1 MASEL
6 RSLVL
11 CALAALLAGAAISW
25 AVSVWRP
32 RRGGF
37 ALAMGILLLVN
48 LPAAFGLRSPV
59 LMFLAGLPLVLL
71 ATAPRFE
78 AVNREYAGAA
88 RSLGASEARILLRLI
103 LPLSWRSLV
112 LAFVL
117 AAYTPLAELLL

>member
-11 CALAALLAGAAISW
+11 CAFAALIAGVAISW

-37 ALAMGILLLVN
+37 ALTLGVLLAVN
-48 LPAAFGLRSPV
+48 LPAVLGLRSPV
-59 LMFLAGLPLVLL
+59 LLFLAGLPLVLL

-78 AVNREYAGAA
+78 TLNREYAGAA
-88 RSLGASEARILLRLI
+88 RSLGASELRIFLRLI
-103 LPLSWRSLV
+103 LPLSWHSVLLAYV
-112 LAFVL
+112 LALYAPF
-117 AAYTPLAELLL
+117 AELLL